1 MSNCHL
7 VAAIQMN
14 SQDNVT
20 DNLGL
25 VAQLIQAAVY
35 AGAKFILLPEYFCF
49 MGKTDTDRVAL
60 GEPFG
65 DGPIQTFIATLAK
78 QHEVWISAGTIPLL
92 SSEPNKVYNSNLLF
106 NELGECVG
114 RYDKIHLFGFDN
126 GIESYAEADT
136 LAAGSALQTFVT
148 QIGRVRAAVCYDL
161 RFPEMYR
168 QEPIFDVIT
177 MPAAFTYTTGE
188 CHWETLLKA
197 RAIENQS
204 YVIAAA
210 QTGVHPNGKRTFGH
224 SMIIDPWGKVL
235 AQQASG
241 NGFALAELDFDYL
254 ATVRSD
260 LPALK
265 NRVFF

>member
-1 MSNCHL
+1 MAHRQL

-25 VAQLIQAAVY
+25 AAQLIQAAVY
-35 AGAKFILLPEYFCF
+35 AGAEFILLPEYFCF
-49 MGKTDTDRVAL
+49 MGKTDIERVAL

-65 DGPIQTFIATLAK
+65 DGPIQQFMAALAK
-78 QHEVWISAGTIPLL
+78 QHGVWISAGTIPLI
-92 SSEPNKVYNSNLLF
+92 SAEPHKVYNSNLLF
-106 NELGECVG
+106 NDAGDCVG

-136 LAAGSALQTFVT
+136 LAAGSSLQTFAT
-148 QIGRVRAAVCYDL
+148 QIGPVRPSVCYDL

-168 QEPIFDVIT
+168 KEPAYEIIT

-235 AQQASG
+235 AQQESG
-241 NGFALAELDFDYL
+241 NGFALAGLDFDYL
-254 ATVRSD
+254 KTVRSD

-265 NRVFF
+265 NRVLF

>member
-1 MSNCHL
+1 MNQNPI

-25 VAQLIQAAVY
+25 AAQLIQGAVL
-35 AGAKFILLPEYFCF
+35 AGAQFILLPEYFCF
-49 MGKTDTDRVAL
+49 MGKTDAERVAL
-60 GEPFG
+60 GEPYK
-65 DGPIQTFIATLAK
+65 DGQIQTFIATLAK
-78 QHEVWISAGTIPLL
+78 KHGVWISAGTIPLV
-92 SSEPNKVYNSNLLF
+92 SPEPQKVYNSNLLF
-106 NELGECVG
+106 NDLGVCVG

-126 GIESYAEADT
+126 GNESYAEADT
-136 LAAGSALQTFVT
+136 LAYGSQIQTFSTPVGK
-148 QIGRVRAAVCYDL
+148 IRPSVCYDL

-168 QEPIFDVIT
+168 QAPAYQVIT

-188 CHWETLLKA
+188 YHWETLLKA

-210 QTGVHPNGKRTFGH
+210 QTGVHPSGKSTFGH
-224 SMIIDPWGKVL
+224 SMIIDPWGRVI
-235 AQQASG
+235 AQQESE
-241 NGFALAELDFDYL
+241 NGFVIAELDFEYL
-254 ATVRSD
+254 NKVRSD

-265 NRVFF
+265 NRVFY